1 MILPVAAWQRRTE
14 SPTAQRDMQYQTWIQ
29 LKKGP
34 SVKSRLNVT
43 SSLSDVQTQPSDKGQ
58 KTQVPINLS
67 IHRISKQ
74 FVWGIGQF

>member
-1 MILPVAAWQRRTE
+1 MRPEPDDFPGCGVTE
-14 SPTAQRDMQYQTWIQ
+14 KDGESNCSARHAIPDMNPAE
-29 LKKGP
+29 KGP

-43 SSLSDVQTQPSDKGQ
+43 SSLSAYVQTQPSDKGQ

-74 FVWGIGQF
+74 FV

>member
-1 MILPVAAWQRRTE
+1 MP
-14 SPTAQRDMQYQTWIQ
+14 DMNPAE
-29 LKKGP
+29 KGP